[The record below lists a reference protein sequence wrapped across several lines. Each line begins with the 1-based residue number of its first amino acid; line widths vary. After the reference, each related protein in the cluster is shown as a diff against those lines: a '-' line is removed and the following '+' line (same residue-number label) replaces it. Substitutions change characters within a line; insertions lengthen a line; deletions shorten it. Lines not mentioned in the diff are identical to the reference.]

1 MEDYMK
7 TLVIYDT
14 NYGNTKKIAKAIA
27 SKLGKNT
34 KTVSVVDLKKKD
46 IKGVDVLVMGCPVIA
61 CSPTE
66 KMSQF
71 LASFKDNELKGIK
84 AASFD
89 TRMKL
94 FFFTNAAKKI
104 SKELA
109 RAGAVIIAKPQ
120 DFYVQK
126 AEGPLRDGEMEKAV
140 VWAIDIKNS
149 AKRK

>member
-1 MEDYMK
+1 MK

-14 NYGNTKKIAKAIA
+14 NYGNTKKIAKAVA
-27 SKLGKNT
+27 SKLGKDT
-34 KTVSVVDLKKKD
+34 KTISVADLKKKD
-46 IKGVDVLVMGCPVIA
+46 LKGVDVLVAGCPVIA

-71 LASFKDNELKGIK
+71 LASLKDNELRGIK
-84 AASFD
+84 ATSFD

-94 FFFTNAAKKI
+94 FFFTDAAKKI

-109 RAGAVIIAKPQ
+109 RAGAAIIVNPQ
-120 DFYVQK
+120 DFYVRK
-126 AEGPLRDGEMEKAV
+126 AEGPLRDGEMEKAS
-140 VWAIDIKNS
+140 VWAADIKNS

>member
-1 MEDYMK
+1 MK

-14 NYGNTKKIAKAIA
+14 NYGNTKKIAKAVA
-27 SKLGKNT
+27 SKLGKDT
-34 KTVSVVDLKKKD
+34 KTVSVTNLKKKD
-46 IKGVDVLVMGCPVIA
+46 LKGIDVLVAGSPVIA
-61 CSPTE
+61 SSPTE
-66 KMSQF
+66 KMSRF
-71 LASFKDNELKGIK
+71 LASLKDNELKGIK

-94 FFFTNAAKKI
+94 FFFTDAAKKI

-109 RAGAVIIAKPQ
+109 RAGAVTIAKPQ

-126 AEGPLRDGEMEKAV
+126 AEGPLRDGEMEKAA
-140 VWAIDIKNS
+140 VWAADIKNS

>member
-1 MEDYMK
+1 MK
-7 TLVIYDT
+7 VLVIYDT

-34 KTVSVVDLKKKD
+34 KTVSVTDLKKKD
-46 IKGVDVLVMGCPVIA
+46 LKSVDVLVAGCPVIA
-61 CSPTE
+61 WSPTD

-71 LASFKDNELKGIK
+71 LASLKDNELKGIK

-94 FFFTNAAKKI
+94 FFYTDAAKKI
-104 SKELA
+104 SKELI
-109 RAGAVIIAKPQ
+109 RAGAVIIATPQ
-120 DFYVQK
+120 DFYVIK
-126 AEGPLRDGEMEKAV
+126 AKGPLRDGEMEKAA
-140 VWAIDIKNS
+140 VWAANIKNS